1 MKVRNFIRKL
11 ILKEKSSSDEYIRFL
26 RKKGVTIGEDVTIYS
41 PTNTLIDLQY
51 PWMIKIGNHVR
62 ITHGVIILTHD
73 YAWSVLKRFSDK
85 NIREGKILGA
95 SGHVIIGNNVFIGMN
110 SIITRNVTIGVGSIV
125 TKDCESGYVYAG
137 NPAKKIMTVQEYYLK
152 RENAQLEEAS
162 HLARMYYEK
171 YGKYPSK
178 NIFHEYFMLFESDET
193 VMNEKDFVDK
203 MKLCGN
209 FQKSIDY
216 MKKNKR
222 DFKNFEVFISKND
235 K

>member
-62 ITHGVIILTHD
+62 ITHD

-110 SIITRNVTIGVGSIV
+110 SIITRNVTIGDNVIIGVGSIV